1 MRFLKSLTLMAVIP
15 CALMLMLTVLPV
27 YAREQAA
34 MQKAAPALEGMVNI
48 NKAGAEELRLLPG
61 VDKKTAEAIVSYRA
75 KNGDFK
81 TVDDLGRVSGI
92 GPKRLGKIKQYLALE
107 GETTLKKK

>member
-1 MRFLKSLTLMAVIP
+1 MRLVKLITLCLVIP
-15 CALMLMLTVLPV
+15 CALMLAALSPV
-27 YAREQAA
+27 HAQAA
-34 MQKAAPALEGMVNI
+34 LQKAAPALEGMVNI

-75 KNGDFK
+75 KNGNFK
-81 TVDDLGRVSGI
+81 TADDLGKVSGI